1 MEEAEL
7 ELSLESIC
15 LKPYSSVYGYMH
27 EAKPLWLQKDFSEE
41 NRTLV
46 HSSQKLNLKIIK

>member
-7 ELSLESIC
+7 ELTLKSIC
-15 LKPYSSVYGYMH
+15 PKLYSSVYGYTH
-27 EAKPLWLQKDFSEE
+27 EAKPLWLQKEFSEE

-46 HSSQKLNLKIIK
+46 HSFQKLNLKIIK

>member
-7 ELSLESIC
+7 ELTLESIC
-15 LKPYSSVYGYMH
+15 PKLYSSVYGYTH
-27 EAKPLWLQKDFSEE
+27 EAKPLWLQKEFSEE

-46 HSSQKLNLKIIK
+46 HSFQKLNLKIIK